1 MTHVTADRKTWMS
14 TADPVAPRLRLRGDL
29 SIRAI
34 LDGSWWPRS
43 RATVTELS
51 NLITALDDRQLLVV
65 RIMLNAGA
73 WDEHPR
79 RIAVAARTVR
89 LGWFTTL
96 EACLLIATTDT
107 GRRLDLLVI
116 PPRATARTA
125 AAAASMAVDE
135 GNASPA
141 RAIMATVLP
150 MQRFSPPLPEDVWE
164 SEGGRLNG
172 HESGRPS

>member
-14 TADPVAPRLRLRGDL
+14 TADSVAPRLRLRGDL

-43 RATVTELS
+43 RATVTELT
-51 NLITALDDRQLLVV
+51 NLITALDARHLPVT
-65 RIMLNAGA
+65 RIMLNADA

-79 RIAVAARTVR
+79 RISVAGRTVR

-96 EACLLIATTDT
+96 EACLLIATTNTDQ
-107 GRRLDLLVI
+107 RLDLLVI
-116 PPRATARTA
+116 PPQVTAKTA
-125 AAAASMAVDE
+125 AAAASTAVDE
-135 GNASPA
+135 GNTLRAG
-141 RAIMATVLP
+141 AIMATVLP
-150 MQRFSPPLPEDVWE
+150 KQRFSLPRPEAIWE

-172 HESGRPS
+172 HPSPR